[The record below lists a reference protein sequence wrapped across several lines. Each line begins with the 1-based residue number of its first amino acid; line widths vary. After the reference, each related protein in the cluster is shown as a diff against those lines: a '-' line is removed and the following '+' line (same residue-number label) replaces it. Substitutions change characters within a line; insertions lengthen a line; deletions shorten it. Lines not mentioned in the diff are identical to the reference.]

1 MLRLILQVVGSV
13 IVGTMRLTIDLVF
26 WIVILTMSLVW
37 AVAVGI
43 RDKVVA
49 EPRLI
54 FVFVYVAIGAWILY
68 SFLYGIGPG
77 VDRLSVLEGL

>member
-1 MLRLILQVVGSV
+1 MLRLILQLVGSV
-13 IVGTMRLTIDLVF
+13 IVGMMRLTINLVF
-26 WIVILTMSLVW
+26 WLGLLTLSLLW
-37 AVAVGI
+37 AASVGV

-68 SFLYGIGPG
+68 SFLYGIGPE
-77 VDRLSVLEGL
+77 VDRLSVLETL